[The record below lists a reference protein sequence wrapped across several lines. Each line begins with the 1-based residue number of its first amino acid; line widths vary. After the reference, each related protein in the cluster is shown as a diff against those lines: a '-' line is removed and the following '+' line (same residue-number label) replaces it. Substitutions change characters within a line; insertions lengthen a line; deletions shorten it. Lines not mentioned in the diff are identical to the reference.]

1 MKAAFSAPVAACL
14 MSVLLAL
21 IGVSPIHA
29 EIRSRSNEI
38 IVLQPSDLPEAAQTP
53 GNSAFLYSGNDGR
66 TYLYIEQLQ
75 GARLTTLDVSDPGKI
90 KFVSS
95 TALTSPGPFD
105 FVRPLGGRAE
115 LIRYRDGK
123 GVAVLDLHAAKRPTV
138 KLVSGLSDSG
148 STQALGEAAFL
159 MINEPYNYVRAVPRD
174 YEVVDISSP
183 SDPRLLTTVKEVKHQ
198 VVNGETGTTFLLGSA
213 GLTVVRRLNVENDY
227 KINQLQKS
235 SN

>member
-1 MKAAFSAPVAACL
+1 MSA
-14 MSVLLAL
+14 LLAL

-38 IVLQPSDLPEAAQTP
+38 IVLQPRDLPEAAQTP

-75 GARLTTLDVSDPGKI
+75 GARLTTLDVSDPGTI
-90 KFVSS
+90 KFVCS

-105 FVRPLGGRAE
+105 FVRPLGSRAE

-198 VVNGETGTTFLLGSA
+198 VVNGDTGTTFLLGSE

-227 KINQLQKS
+227 KINQLRKS